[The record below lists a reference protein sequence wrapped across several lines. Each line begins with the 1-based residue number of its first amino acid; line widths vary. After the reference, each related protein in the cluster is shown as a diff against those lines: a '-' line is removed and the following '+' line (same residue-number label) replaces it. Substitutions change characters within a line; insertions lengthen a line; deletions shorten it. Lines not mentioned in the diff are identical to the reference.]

1 MGSLPES
8 ARRTAGSGGGGG
20 PSRGPAVRGEGGTS
34 AYELEAFK
42 LEAGMLAH
50 RRDAPAPAKQPGK
63 GADGFAGAT
72 RAHVEPVPRGPS
84 LSISRQEALGEGGGL
99 ASCPETPHRV
109 VHAEFGF
116 DRADGA
122 GRCAAEAL
130 V

>member
-1 MGSLPES
+1 
-8 ARRTAGSGGGGG
+8 
-20 PSRGPAVRGEGGTS
+20 
-34 AYELEAFK
+34 
-42 LEAGMLAH
+42 MLAH

-72 RAHVEPVPRGPS
+72 RAHVEPVPLRPS
-84 LSISRQEALGEGGGL
+84 LSICRQEALGEGGGL
-99 ASCPETPHRV
+99 APRTENDAPDRV
-109 VHAEFGF
+109 VRAEFRL